1 MIKPKCTLQEL
12 SHSRLRIKHSES
24 FSNRLETLM
33 NSEQINTMSTSTTFG
48 GGRSADLGSTRTRR
62 NKKVD
67 MMKICQSSRQFN
79 LGTFYSHK
87 KTVVNEEE
95 LVFTEN
101 CLTLFDNSGIFI
113 LLMLF
118 LLQQYASY

>member
-12 SHSRLRIKHSES
+12 SHSRLRIKHSAS
-24 FSNRLETLM
+24 FSNRLESLM
-33 NSEQINTMSTSTTFG
+33 NTEQINTLSTSTTFG
-48 GGRSADLGSTRTRR
+48 GGGSADLGAKTRR
-62 NKKVD
+62 SKKVN

-101 CLTLFDNSGIFI
+101 CLTLFDNSGMFI
-113 LLMLF
+113 LLNAF
-118 LLQQYASY
+118 LLWTYASY